1 MPFSDWCI
9 SILCNRTPLNFSIV
23 RSVQP
28 KRFCHFEFLS
38 WGVFYSRCTCYFSP
52 CLLRVL
58 RTWSNELWTFLKRF
72 SGNFWILDFEK
83 HVYVRTTNSI
93 TAIVTEW
100 IFYGLPLFTIW
111 LLDLTFTRLLDSVKY
126 ESGTFIA
133 DFVSSFVIKGP
144 LDGIYLRN
152 NAGLCV
158 GTLCEHLTASCE
170 EFVFVDQGLYKW
182 MLLAS
187 NSGTLYSFCEWLM

>member
-9 SILCNRTPLNFSIV
+9 SILCNRTPLNFFIV

-38 WGVFYSRCTCYFSP
+38 WGVFFYSRCTCYFSP

-100 IFYGLPLFTIW
+100 IFYGLPLFTGFDFWIW
-111 LLDLTFTRLLDSVKY
+111 LSQDYWILLSTNQELLLRILFQVLSSKARWM
-126 ESGTFIA
+126 ESI
-133 DFVSSFVIKGP
+133 
-144 LDGIYLRN
+144 
-152 NAGLCV
+152 
-158 GTLCEHLTASCE
+158 
-170 EFVFVDQGLYKW
+170 
-182 MLLAS
+182 
-187 NSGTLYSFCEWLM
+187 

>member
-9 SILCNRTPLNFSIV
+9 SILCYRTPLNFFIV
-23 RSVQP
+23 RSIQP

-38 WGVFYSRCTCYFSP
+38 WGVFLQQMY
-52 CLLRVL
+52 LLFFPLPFESFGNLKQWIVNIFEAVF
-58 RTWSNELWTFLKRF
+58 WEL
-72 SGNFWILDFEK
+72 LDFGFWK
-83 HVYVRTTNSI
+83 TCLRADYYCH
-93 TAIVTEW
+93 
-100 IFYGLPLFTIW
+100 YGDCHGMDFLRIAFIHGIW
-111 LLDLTFTRLLDSVKY
+111 LLDLAFTRLLDSVKY

-133 DFVSSFVIKGP
+133 DFVSSFVIKGA

-158 GTLCEHLTASCE
+158 GTLCKASCE
-170 EFVFVDQGLYKW
+170 EFVFGDQGLCKW
-182 MLLAS
+182 ILLAS